1 MGDIFRCIGHGFSMA
16 IADSMPGVSG
26 GTIAFILGFYERF
39 LGAIKDIFSKNREA
53 RREAFVY
60 LFKFAIGWA
69 VGMSSCVL
77 IISQSFEKN
86 VYFMSSLFTG
96 FIVVAIPIIV
106 MEEKKCIMGR
116 WKNLFFTLVG
126 ICIVVMPS
134 MLKQA
139 GDNEGFNYLQLD
151 ISQYI
156 YLFFIGMIVISA
168 MLLPGISGSTLLLIF
183 GVYAPTIDA
192 IKEILHLNFAYLPG
206 ILVLGVGV
214 IFGLIG
220 ASDIIKKALKD
231 YRSQMV
237 YLILGLLVGS
247 IYAVAIGPTTLK
259 EPKPSM
265 NLDTFSIVGFFVG
278 IVILFILE
286 YIKIKNKKAEK

>member
-96 FIVVAIPIIV
+96 FI
-106 MEEKKCIMGR
+106 R
-116 WKNLFFTLVG
+116 
-126 ICIVVMPS
+126 
-134 MLKQA
+134 
-139 GDNEGFNYLQLD
+139 
-151 ISQYI
+151 
-156 YLFFIGMIVISA
+156 
-168 MLLPGISGSTLLLIF
+168 
-183 GVYAPTIDA
+183 
-192 IKEILHLNFAYLPG
+192 
-206 ILVLGVGV
+206 
-214 IFGLIG
+214 
-220 ASDIIKKALKD
+220 
-231 YRSQMV
+231 
-237 YLILGLLVGS
+237 
-247 IYAVAIGPTTLK
+247 
-259 EPKPSM
+259 
-265 NLDTFSIVGFFVG
+265 TFSRF
-278 IVILFILE
+278 
-286 YIKIKNKKAEK
+286 YICCCYRTDNIKRAKAKYEPRHI